1 MTRPASQLLDEVL
14 RLPEPDRA
22 ELAVRL
28 IESLDPTTD
37 DDAEAAWDVE
47 IRQRLDEL
55 DTERVTTLPWLE
67 ARRLILSD
75 TDESDQA

>member
-55 DTERVTTLPWLE
+55 DRERVTTLPWSE

-75 TDESDQA
+75 T

>member
-1 MTRPASQLLDEVL
+1 MTRPASQSLDEVL

-37 DDAEAAWDVE
+37 DDSEAAWDVE

-55 DTERVTTLPWLE
+55 DRERVTTLPWSE

-75 TDESDQA
+75 T